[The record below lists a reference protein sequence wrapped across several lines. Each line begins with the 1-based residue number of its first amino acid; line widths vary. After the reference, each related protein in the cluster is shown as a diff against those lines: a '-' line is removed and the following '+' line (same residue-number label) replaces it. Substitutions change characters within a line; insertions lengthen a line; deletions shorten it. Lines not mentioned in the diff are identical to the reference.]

1 MNDLVKNSLVI
12 DGCLNF
18 FEGEIQNAMRA
29 AQAYMDEYHIERED
43 LREDDAKPME
53 MREGQAYGGSA
64 NVARSTKGNT
74 MPCNHPKYILR
85 SDRSWYCTSCGE
97 KVPSQTPPANGDMI
111 RLEPGPE
118 VPEKDAYLNAIHRDL
133 REVTEMLYGL
143 CEEVWYL
150 DQEHVVDLPE
160 ATKAWYQW
168 HKARKDLAVNKT
180 EVRHTIPA
188 GFSSPFPAGNLP

>member
-1 MNDLVKNSLVI
+1 
-12 DGCLNF
+12 
-18 FEGEIQNAMRA
+18 
-29 AQAYMDEYHIERED
+29 
-43 LREDDAKPME
+43 
-53 MREGQAYGGSA
+53 
-64 NVARSTKGNT
+64 

-168 HKARKDLAVNKT
+168 HKARKDLTVNRTGLAPRCGFVRASGLLGILRRYQRGHRRALFPGAV
-180 EVRHTIPA
+180 EGERAEA
-188 GFSSPFPAGNLP
+188 GAYRGTGEKDQA